1 MEKQL
6 DSMTEQELLSVFNTE
21 LNYSANNNHSYIV
34 GYMRSLMVELISIP
48 EVSKVIKKEIMYL
61 ERLNKVH
68 NETREPR

>member
-6 DSMTEQELLSVFNTE
+6 DSMTEQELLNVFNAE

-34 GYMRSLMVELISIP
+34 GYMRSMMIELISIP
-48 EVSKVIKKEIMYL
+48 EVSKVIKKEIVYL

>member
-6 DSMTEQELLSVFNTE
+6 DSMTEQELLNVFNTE
-21 LNYSANNNHSYIV
+21 LYYSGNNNPSYIV

>member
-6 DSMTEQELLSVFNTE
+6 DSMTEQELLNVFNTE
-21 LNYSANNNHSYIV
+21 LYYSANNNPSYIV
-34 GYMRSLMVELISIP
+34 GYMRSMMIELISIP